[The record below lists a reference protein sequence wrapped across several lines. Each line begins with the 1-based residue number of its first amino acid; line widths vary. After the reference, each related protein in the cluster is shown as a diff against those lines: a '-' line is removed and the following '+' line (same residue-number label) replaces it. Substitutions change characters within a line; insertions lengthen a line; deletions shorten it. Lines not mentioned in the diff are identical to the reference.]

1 MSTIN
6 GKVCVVDGVSV
17 DKVFS
22 NGRQVYGRNLVLM
35 TNKPSVYP
43 GLGSYSISSPKTSSI
58 NVSGEVTVTTDV
70 KVAELFYRFI
80 SPSASNLARLTA
92 GETYRFTGKVKGTL
106 SQSQYL
112 NTRNQYKN
120 ANDNAWRE
128 LPNTRID
135 VSTEYTTFSAVITVP
150 ADAAAFYFSLSV
162 AGSGSINAGDT
173 FTFKDIMYTKDYGY
187 DVPYSPAPEDVLKGD
202 ITAPNNLVESQ
213 INATTKK
220 LDWK

>member
-1 MSTIN
+1 MTIIN
-6 GKVCVVDGVSV
+6 GRACVVNGVAV
-17 DKVFS
+17 DEVFS
-22 NGRQVYGRNLVLM
+22 NGKQVYGRNLMLM

-43 GLGSYSISSPKTSSI
+43 SLGSYSISNPKTSSI
-58 NVSGEVTVTTDV
+58 NASGEVTVTADGSTV
-70 KVAELFYRFI
+70 ELFYRFI
-80 SPSASNLARLTA
+80 SPSALNLARLTA

-106 SQSQYL
+106 SQSKYL

-187 DVPYSPAPEDVLKGD
+187 DAPYSPAPEDVM
-202 ITAPNNLVESQ
+202 
-213 INATTKK
+213 
-220 LDWK
+220 

>member
-6 GKVCVVDGVSV
+6 GRACVANGVPV

-22 NGRQVYGRNLVLM
+22 NGQQVYGRNLMLM
-35 TNKPSVYP
+35 TNKPSIYP
-43 GLGSYSISSPKTSSI
+43 SLGSFSISNPKTSSI
-58 NVSGEVTVTTDV
+58 NASGEVTVTTDV
-70 KVAELFYRFI
+70 NVADLFYRFI

-106 SQSQYL
+106 SQSNYL
-112 NTRNQYKN
+112 NTRNQYKK

-150 ADAAAFYFSLSV
+150 ADATAFYFSLSV
-162 AGSGSINAGDT
+162 AGSGSIYAGDT
-173 FTFKDIMYTKDYGY
+173 FTFKDIMCTKYYGY
-187 DVPYSPAPEDVLKGD
+187 DVPYSVAPEDVM
-202 ITAPNNLVESQ
+202 
-213 INATTKK
+213 
-220 LDWK
+220 

>member
-6 GKVCVVDGVSV
+6 GRACVANGVPV

-22 NGRQVYGRNLVLM
+22 NGQQVYGRNLMLM
-35 TNKPSVYP
+35 TNKPSIYP
-43 GLGSYSISSPKTSSI
+43 SLGSFSISNPKTSSI
-58 NVSGEVTVTTDV
+58 NASGEVTVTTDV
-70 KVAELFYRFI
+70 NVADLFYRFI

-106 SQSQYL
+106 SQSNYL
-112 NTRNQYKN
+112 NTRNQYKK

-150 ADAAAFYFSLSV
+150 ADATAFYFSLSV
-162 AGSGSINAGDT
+162 AGSGSINAGDM
-173 FTFKDIMYTKDYGY
+173 FTFKDIMYTRDYGY
-187 DVPYSPAPEDVLKGD
+187 DVPYTPAPEDVM
-202 ITAPNNLVESQ
+202 
-213 INATTKK
+213 
-220 LDWK
+220 